1 MAPTTGDIYP
11 AFCYFQKLTHSPV
24 RVQAFAGEV
33 YRLTCLYD
41 NRSDLSEPCTCH
53 LGVLPDGQLQLLKE
67 PRTYWTQLET
77 GRRHGHRDR
86 FHLRQT
92 AWAYPA
98 WVTMEPE
105 RDRDPARWT
114 GWLLRMALDTYLASL
129 ERIVVRAHQGGCVA
143 AFGIDLKRG
152 PVFFK
157 DRDKETA
164 LARDGKR
171 KRIFHAVRSHVRQV
185 PGGPTTVQAHY
196 RGLRTFLWNGRRI
209 HIVLPEL
216 THLLD
221 CPVAAEPLEPEPAD
235 MRPWLTEGQLGE
247 HVAEKLEQ

>member
-1 MAPTTGDIYP
+1 
-11 AFCYFQKLTHSPV
+11 
-24 RVQAFAGEV
+24 VQAWSAGEV

-53 LGVLPDGQLQLLKE
+53 LGLTPEGQAVLLKE
-67 PRTYWTQLET
+67 PVSGWTRIET
-77 GRRHGHRDR
+77 GRRHGHRE
-86 FHLRQT
+86 HIQLRQT
-92 AWAYPA
+92 RWAYPA

-105 RDRDPARWT
+105 KGRDPARWT
-114 GWLLRMALDTYLASL
+114 GWLLRMAVDTYLASL

-171 KRIFHAVRSHVRQV
+171 KRIFHAVRQHVRQV

-196 RGLRTFLWNGRRI
+196 RGLRTFDWNGRRI
-209 HIVLPEL
+209 HIVLPAV
-216 THLLD
+216 THLLTFD
-221 CPVAAEPLEPEPAD
+221 VPADVLPETPAD
-235 MRPWLTEGQLGE
+235 MAPWLDEGQLGE
-247 HVAEKLEQ
+247 QFAEKLEQ